1 MESIS
6 SLLADYGADIPLAF
20 WTNIRLAFLATLG
33 SFVLGVVLA
42 LFRISPVPSL
52 RALGTGYV
60 NVVRNT
66 PLTIIMLLGV
76 LAVWGQLKISF
87 SSDFTLNF
95 FIYAVIALSLY
106 HAAFM
111 CEAIR
116 SGVNT
121 VPLGQAEAARS
132 IGLGF
137 LPAARHVI
145 LPQALRGA
153 ITPLGNTVIALT
165 KNTTVAAAAS
175 VAEASGLMKR
185 MIEFSPDVMV
195 AIFLTFAI
203 GFTIAYFL
211 AFEVRSKAIQS
222 VLFLICTIPFW
233 TSNVIRMIAWVPLL
247 GRNGLVEIDTERGGL
262 GLQRVEHVRQ
272 AARQRGAVVDGQL
285 ASDGLRRQAVA
296 QGGQEEHRPDHQFL
310 FIAPER
316 RPR

>member
-95 FIYAVIALSLY
+95 FVYAVIALSLY

-203 GFTIAYFL
+203 GFC
-211 AFEVRSKAIQS
+211 
-222 VLFLICTIPFW
+222 LIVIP
-233 TSNVIRMIAWVPLL
+233 IGLL
-247 GRNGLVEIDTERGGL
+247 TTW
-262 GLQRVEHVRQ
+262 
-272 AARQRGAVVDGQL
+272 
-285 ASDGLRRQAVA
+285 ASEKWAVA
-296 QGGQEEHRPDHQFL
+296 R
-310 FIAPER
+310 
-316 RPR
+316 

>member
-52 RALGTGYV
+52 RVLGTGYV

-66 PLTIIMLLGV
+66 PLTIIMVLGV

-203 GFTIAYFL
+203 GFC
-211 AFEVRSKAIQS
+211 
-222 VLFLICTIPFW
+222 LIVIP
-233 TSNVIRMIAWVPLL
+233 IGLL
-247 GRNGLVEIDTERGGL
+247 TTWASERW
-262 GLQRVEHVRQ
+262 
-272 AARQRGAVVDGQL
+272 
-285 ASDGLRRQAVA
+285 AVA
-296 QGGQEEHRPDHQFL
+296 R
-310 FIAPER
+310 
-316 RPR
+316 

>member
-33 SFVLGVVLA
+33 SFALGVVLA

-76 LAVWGQLKISF
+76 LAVWGQLKITF

-203 GFTIAYFL
+203 GFC
-211 AFEVRSKAIQS
+211 
-222 VLFLICTIPFW
+222 LIVIP
-233 TSNVIRMIAWVPLL
+233 IGLL
-247 GRNGLVEIDTERGGL
+247 TTW
-262 GLQRVEHVRQ
+262 
-272 AARQRGAVVDGQL
+272 
-285 ASDGLRRQAVA
+285 ASEKWAVA
-296 QGGQEEHRPDHQFL
+296 R
-310 FIAPER
+310 
-316 RPR
+316 

>member
-33 SFVLGVVLA
+33 SFALGVVLA

-52 RALGTGYV
+52 RALGAGYV

-106 HAAFM
+106 HAGFM

-185 MIEFSPDVMV
+185 MIEFSPDLMV

-203 GFTIAYFL
+203 GFC
-211 AFEVRSKAIQS
+211 
-222 VLFLICTIPFW
+222 LIVIP
-233 TSNVIRMIAWVPLL
+233 IGLL
-247 GRNGLVEIDTERGGL
+247 TTW
-262 GLQRVEHVRQ
+262 
-272 AARQRGAVVDGQL
+272 
-285 ASDGLRRQAVA
+285 ASEKWAVA
-296 QGGQEEHRPDHQFL
+296 R
-310 FIAPER
+310 
-316 RPR
+316 